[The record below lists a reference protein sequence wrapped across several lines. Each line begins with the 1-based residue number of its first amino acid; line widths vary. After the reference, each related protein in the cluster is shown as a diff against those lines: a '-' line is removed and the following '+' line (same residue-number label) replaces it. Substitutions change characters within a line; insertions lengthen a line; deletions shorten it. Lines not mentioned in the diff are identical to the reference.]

1 MSKQIITTKQE
12 LKEIILN
19 ANKNMEEKIK
29 RKQKNIKIKI
39 EKNILQLNKQNDMLS
54 L

>member
-19 ANKNMEEKIK
+19 ANKNIEEKK
-29 RKQKNIKIKI
+29 
-39 EKNILQLNKQNDMLS
+39 EKE
-54 L
+54 